1 MDDDPVPQAF
11 SHFSWHASKGMF
23 LICDIQGWGHVLT
36 DPQIHTIDGKG
47 FGAGNLGV
55 DGIGAFLK
63 WPCLNTHQMRRLLMM
78 KIQQKPWS
86 WAVLMCTSSV
96 CTSVRALTIH

>member
-36 DPQIHTIDGKG
+36 DPQIHTVDGKG
-47 FGAGNLGV
+47 FGAGNLGFE
-55 DGIGAFLK
+55 GIGAFLK
-63 WPCLNTHQMRRLLMM
+63 WSCLNTHRMRRLRM
-78 KIQQKPWS
+78 I
-86 WAVLMCTSSV
+86 
-96 CTSVRALTIH
+96 RI